1 LETVLTILHLDDE
14 TRSACDL
21 KAAGLAN
28 YAADP
33 TTGLWCSAFA
43 FDGDKTELWTPEGNS
58 DDGAVRAAKE
68 HIRRGGL
75 VYAHNAAFEFEIGRQ
90 VAPRYGWPA
99 PSLDQLR
106 CTMSMALAMG
116 LPASLEHCA
125 AALGI
130 DQQKDMKGSR
140 VMLQLSK
147 PRKTIVHT
155 PEHDGATGWIEH
167 VWWDDPT
174 KIQTLYDYC
183 RQDVEVER
191 ACHARM
197 LELSDD
203 EQQLWKLYQRMNQR
217 GIPVD
222 LDSIDKAMR
231 LVESERQRLDDEM
244 RAVTGNVVAG
254 CTDVAQLTAWL
265 RYRGSKSAQMAGI
278 EISEMDGFRVVGV
291 AKADLAELLE
301 SPNLPPDCRRAL
313 ELRQEAAKSST
324 AKLKAMRNGASADGR
339 VRGCV
344 QHHGAHTGR
353 SAGRRVQPL
362 NMPRPSLLKH
372 QPDVED
378 VLAHLD
384 QPQCLDVMYG
394 APMTLLSDCLRGVIC
409 APEGREFVCCD
420 FSNIEGRVLA
430 WLAGEDWK
438 IQAFK
443 DFDAGTGPDLYLL
456 AYAKAFGCTI
466 EEAMAF
472 RQVGKVMELAL
483 GYEGGVG
490 AFQTMARGYGVKV
503 RDARAEELKQAWRKA
518 HPATGKLWKGLIEA
532 AIRAVRDGGKHEYRG
547 ILYRKMGSFL
557 FCRLRSGRVLSYAY
571 PQLERGKFDGD
582 ALSYMCVNS
591 VSRKWERHHTYG
603 GDLTNHVTQAT
614 ARDIQ
619 THGMLNVEEY
629 LAAQRIDGG
638 VVLEVY
644 DETVIEVPVGAL
656 TVDVL
661 ATLLSNAPHW
671 ASGLPVVATGWS
683 GRRYRKD

>member
-1 LETVLTILHLDDE
+1 MTILHLDDE
-14 TRSACDL
+14 TRSTCDL
-21 KAAGLAN
+21 KAVGLAN
-28 YAADP
+28 YAVDP

-43 FDGDKTELWTPEGNS
+43 FDGDKTELWTPDGNS
-58 DDGAVRAAKE
+58 DDVAVRAAQE

-75 VYAHNAAFEFEIGRQ
+75 VYAHNAAFEYEIGRR
-90 VAPRYGWPA
+90 VAPRYGWP
-99 PSLDQLR
+99 PLTLDQLR

-140 VMLQLSK
+140 VMLQLSR

-174 KIQTLYDYC
+174 KIQTLHDYC

-203 EQQLWKLYQRMNQR
+203 EQALWRLYQRMNQR

-222 LDSIDKAMR
+222 LDSIDKAML
-231 LVESERQRLDDEM
+231 LVESERQRLDDAM

-254 CTDVAQLTAWL
+254 CTDVIQLTAWL
-265 RYRGSKSAQMAGI
+265 RFRGVKLP
-278 EISEMDGFRVVGV
+278 GV
-291 AKADLAELLE
+291 AKADVVDALTTEG
-301 SPNLPPDCRRAL
+301 LPDDCRRAL

-324 AKLKAMRNGASADGR
+324 AKLKSMRNGASADGR

-353 SAGRRVQPL
+353 SAGRRLQPL

-372 QPDVED
+372 QED
-378 VLAHLD
+378 VDDALAHLD
-384 QPQCLDVMYG
+384 QPQYLDVMYG
-394 APMTLLSDCLRGVIC
+394 APMTLLSDCLRGMIC

-438 IQAFK
+438 VQAYREQ
-443 DFDAGTGPDLYLL
+443 DDGTGPDSYLL
-456 AYAKAFGCTI
+456 AVSKSRGIPI
-466 EEAMAF
+466 EDCLPYRNE
-472 RQVGKVMELAL
+472 GKVEELACQ
-483 GYEGGVG
+483 YQGGEG
-490 AFQTMARGYGVKV
+490 AFTTWCRNFNMHMTKEDKEKRKNRWRAAHPMIVKFW
-503 RDARAEELKQAWRKA
+503 EEL
-518 HPATGKLWKGLIEA
+518 ESA
-532 AIRAVRDGGKHEYRG
+532 AIRAVRDGGKQEYRG
-547 ILYRKMGSFL
+547 IMYRKMGSFL

-571 PQLERGKFDGD
+571 PQLERGKFGGD

-591 VSRKWERHHTYG
+591 VTRKWERHHTYG

-619 THGMLNVEEY
+619 TYGMLNVEAH
-629 LAAQRIDGG
+629 LAENAIDGG
-638 VVLEVY
+638 IVLEVY
-644 DETVIEVPVGAL
+644 DETVVEAPVGAL

-661 ATLLSNAPHW
+661 STLLSNRPHW
-671 ASGLPVVATGWS
+671 ADGLPVVATGWA
-683 GRRYRKD
+683 GQRYRKD